1 MKMTCLTKDKLQT
14 RLAELRE
21 YFESITSPYL
31 PSPDTDCTSLY
42 AAMSY
47 AVKNGGKR
55 LRPIL
60 VYLTGELLGLPMTS
74 LNPCAVSVE
83 LIHTYSLI
91 HDDLPAMDN
100 SPMRRGQ
107 PTCHLAYNE
116 AIAILAGDCLQT
128 LAFEILATHPNP
140 GLSATQRLQILTI
153 LTHVSGFRGMG
164 GGQAQDLYFT
174 GKPRSETELLHMYHL
189 KTGAL
194 IQACIELPAQYVA
207 LTSNQH
213 QALRMF
219 GYWLGLAFQIQDD
232 ILDCEA
238 DSKSLGKPQ
247 YLDAHNNKHTLINAI
262 GMTQAK
268 IRSKQFAA
276 NAIKALRT
284 EFKEA
289 QTLIDL
295 THYLSTRR
303 T

>member
-1 MKMTCLTKDKLQT
+1 MKTTFLTKDRLET

-21 YFESITSPYL
+21 YFESITTPYL
-31 PSPDTDCTSLY
+31 PSPDNDCTSLY
-42 AAMSY
+42 AAMNY

-60 VYLTGELLGLPMTS
+60 VYLTGELLGLPIAS
-74 LNPCAVSVE
+74 LNTCAVSVE

-107 PTCHLAYNE
+107 PTCHLAFDE

-128 LAFEILATHPNP
+128 LAFEILVTHPNP
-140 GLSATQRLQILTI
+140 GLSAAQQLQILTI

-174 GKPRSETELLHMYHL
+174 GKSRSEAELLNMYYL

-194 IQACIELPAQYVA
+194 IQACIELPAQHVI
-207 LTSNQH
+207 LTSSQYE
-213 QALRMF
+213 ALRMF
-219 GYWLGLAFQIQDD
+219 GYWLGLAFQVQDD
-232 ILDCEA
+232 ILDYEA

-247 YLDAHNNKHTLINAI
+247 HLDIHNNKHTLINAI
-262 GMTQAK
+262 GMSQAK
-268 IRSKQFAA
+268 LRSQQFAT
-276 NAIKALRT
+276 NAISALT
-284 EFKEA
+284 AEFKEA
-289 QTLIDL
+289 QTLVEL